1 MATYQADNKQVVSD
15 ATDELRF
22 AQGALSLGRTAPLGR
37 EMVQFAL
44 GSVHPTRSVEGLDA
58 VTPGAHQMERITN
71 RLTAEPA
78 STADANKDYSGRTS
92 SRPGWKTHEENHHC
106 PCRCLHGGC
115 RGRCGRTPGR
125 PPESRH
131 V

>member
-44 GSVHPTRSVEGLDA
+44 GSVHPTHLSEEWESSNATWNQKGHTGWSVLQACQTTGLP
-58 VTPGAHQMERITN
+58 VTLAPVGIAQ
-71 RLTAEPA
+71 
-78 STADANKDYSGRTS
+78 G
-92 SRPGWKTHEENHHC
+92 
-106 PCRCLHGGC
+106 
-115 RGRCGRTPGR
+115 
-125 PPESRH
+125 
-131 V
+131 